1 MPTHH
6 DIARAL
12 QAHKAASGES
22 YRSVAARAGVPT
34 RSLTAILQ
42 GHAPSVDRAAD
53 ICAALGLEFY
63 IGPPRTPAAG
73 APAPPRKPA
82 DEPAFAP
89 AEDPDFAAV
98 VAALADEYPA
108 NNDRGRRS
116 LIARF
121 WALFPELRGGK
132 AGREVRRLARRWGR
146 ALLERERRQPVG
158 ARPVEVLEFAAAA
171 GDGSGG
177 DMVPRAGVV
186 WFRRDWLQRLGLDP
200 ARCAV
205 MRVQGESMEPTIAA
219 GSSIL
224 VDRSRTQRRNGR
236 IFVVR
241 TAVGMVV
248 KRAVRGEDG
257 SWQLASDHRAWKPV
271 AFPEDAVILGH
282 VVWTARALV

>member
-12 QAHKAASGES
+12 QAHKEASGES

-34 RSLTAILQ
+34 RSLTAILE
-42 GHAPSVDRAAD
+42 GHAPSVDRAAA
-53 ICAALGLEFY
+53 ICDALGLEFY
-63 IGPPRTPAAG
+63 IGPPRTPDAG
-73 APAPPRKPA
+73 PPALTRKPIEEA
-82 DEPAFAP
+82 VFAP
-89 AEDPDFAAV
+89 AEDPDFANV
-98 VAALADEYPA
+98 VAALADEYQA

-132 AGREVRRLARRWGR
+132 AGREVRRLARRWGS
-146 ALLERERRQPVG
+146 ALLERERRQPLG
-158 ARPVEVLEFAAAA
+158 ARPVEVLEFASAA
-171 GDGSGG
+171 GDGSAG
-177 DMVPRAGVV
+177 DLIPRTGVV

-200 ARCAV
+200 AQCAV
-205 MRVQGESMEPTIAA
+205 LRVQGESMAPTIAA

-224 VDRSRTQRRNGR
+224 VDRSRTRRRDGQ

-241 TAVGMVV
+241 TAEGMVAKRTV
-248 KRAVRGEDG
+248 KVGDDG
-257 SWQLASDHRAWKPV
+257 WRLESDHPDSEPV
-271 AFPEDAVILGH
+271 AFPEDAVILGR